1 MIAVGNKHEGHYRN
15 FVSENSNHTFIRH
28 HRRRVGMGKIRIK
41 TVQTTLDIIEE
52 VVEMNGVTASE
63 LAKRMDMPISTIHD
77 YLNTL
82 KHLDYVVEDNNTYR
96 SSLRFLRLGE
106 KVKRNRILFEAATPV
121 IQEIVD
127 ETGEYVFLGIEEN
140 SKGAIFNMKKG
151 KQAVD
156 LGLFPGMLIPLHAT
170 VVGKIVLAY
179 LSADQ
184 RETLLDT
191 IEFTKRTENTITDRD
206 QLVDQL
212 SQIRDQGIA
221 FNDEEYA
228 RGVRAIGA
236 PILENNT
243 VHGVVG
249 IVGPTQRMA
258 SERFKET
265 LPELLLESTN
275 LIEISLFGPINE

>member
-1 MIAVGNKHEGHYRN
+1 
-15 FVSENSNHTFIRH
+15 
-28 HRRRVGMGKIRIK
+28 MGRIRIK
-41 TVQTTLDIIEE
+41 SVQTTLDIIEE
-52 VVEMNGVTASE
+52 LVVMNGATVSE
-63 LAKRMDMPISTIHD
+63 LAERLDMPVSTMHD

-82 KHLDYVVEDNNTYR
+82 KRLNYVVQDDKMYR
-96 SSLRFLRLGE
+96 TSLWFLRLGE
-106 KVKRNRILFEAATPV
+106 KVKRNRMLFEAANPI
-121 IQEIVD
+121 IQDIVD
-127 ETGEYVFLGIEEN
+127 ETGEYVLLGVEE
-140 SKGAIFNMKKG
+140 SCRGVILELEKG

-179 LSADQ
+179 SSSDRQ
-184 RETLLDT
+184 EVLLDT
-191 IEFTKRTENTITDRD
+191 IELNERTENTITDHD
-206 QLVDQL
+206 QLLEQL

-243 VHGVVG
+243 LHGAVG

-258 SERFKET
+258 SERFEET
-265 LPELLLESTN
+265 LPELLLEATN
-275 LIEISLFGPINE
+275 LIEISLFGPVSE